1 MNNISVF
8 FAEGDVPSRLRYIV
22 NILGKSY
29 ALVSRDELADYIEKV
44 GQATIYSINTV
55 VGDRALLFVI
65 RYSDELSGVELPGK
79 IINADTGETEYAII
93 DHELMRNLAD
103 INPYLIS
110 GMTHLKPFLAS
121 IAGMQVEKGPQKQS
135 KLPGNLIQPTAP
147 RPQAVSQQAMPQQTQ
162 VGSGL
167 EHKLVKIAAGM
178 SRQLHAQQEQPA
190 TRQEQR
196 EVEHGQ
202 PRIQKKKPPVASEF
216 VINPASDEEVQS
228 IVRSR
233 LNPA

>member
-1 MNNISVF
+1 MNNISMF
-8 FAEGDVPSRLRYIV
+8 FAEGDVPGRLRYIV

-29 ALVSRDELADYIEKV
+29 ALLSRDELADYIEKA
-44 GQATIYSINTV
+44 GQATIYSMDTV

-93 DHELMRNLAD
+93 DHELMKNLAD
-103 INPYLIS
+103 INPYMIS

-121 IAGMQVEKGPQKQS
+121 IAGMQAEKGPQKQS
-135 KLPGNLIQPTAP
+135 KLPGHPVQPAAP
-147 RPQAVSQQAMPQQTQ
+147 RPQAVDQQAMPQQTQ
-162 VGSGL
+162 AGSGL
-167 EHKLVKIAAGM
+167 EHKLVKIAAGI
-178 SRQLHAQQEQPA
+178 SRQPHAQQEQPA

-202 PRIQKKKPPVASEF
+202 PRVQKKKPLVGSEF
-216 VINPASDEEVQS
+216 LVNPVSDEEVQN
-228 IVRSR
+228 IVKSR